1 MTSKVVVIEESLVAF
16 LGAVI
21 KPGDEVFTFT
31 RVDGRGT
38 LVSSGIYRGV
48 VKYSTRG
55 RGFEKYAIDRPGGKR
70 TYVNYSSNIARKSLT
85 LEELD
90 GLLV

>member
-1 MTSKVVVIEESLVAF
+1 MARKVVVIEEPITAF
-16 LGAVI
+16 LNDVI
-21 KPGDEVFTFT
+21 TPGDEVFTFT
-31 RVDGRGT
+31 QVDGRGT

-55 RGFEKYAIDRPGGKR
+55 REFEKYAIDRPDGKR

-90 GLLV
+90 GLIV